1 MPSLPALPLPDFV
14 QVLQAAARIAPYA
27 NVTPVLRSRS
37 LDALAGCELHFKCE
51 NLQRAGAFKFRGAC
65 NAVFALGDEA
75 ARGVVTQSSGNHGA
89 AIALACRLRGIAA
102 SVVVPHGA
110 PAIKLAAI
118 EGFGARIVRCEA
130 TMAARDAAAAVLLA
144 NTGATLI
151 HPFDNANVIA
161 GQGTAALEL
170 LREAGTLDAMLTPVG
185 GGGLLS
191 GTAISANA
199 LDSGIDIWG
208 AEPVGAADAHA
219 SLREGRCITDMTAQT
234 VCDGLRGHLAPSTFA
249 ILRER
254 ASGILLVEDHDI
266 VQAMR
271 LLWERL
277 KVVVE
282 PSGAVA
288 LAAVLQHRDRFA
300 GRRVGIVLSGGNVDL
315 EALPSLFAMA
325 SPSPGNVS
333 VDDAG

>member
-1 MPSLPALPLPDFV
+1 MNDAPGPRIPALPVFAD
-14 QVLQAAARIAPYA
+14 VLTAAARIAPHA
-27 NVTPVLRSRS
+27 HVTPVLRSNS

-51 NLQRAGAFKFRGAC
+51 NFQRVGAFKFRGAC
-65 NAVFALGDEA
+65 NAVFALGDMEA

-102 SVVVPHGA
+102 GVVVPEGA

-118 EGFGARIVRCEA
+118 QAQGARVVRCA
-130 TMAARDAAAAVLLA
+130 PNMRARDAAAAVLLA
-144 NTGATLI
+144 ETGGTLI
-151 HPFDNANVIA
+151 HPFDNSDVIA

-170 LREAGTLDAMLTPVG
+170 LRECAALDAVVTPVG

-191 GTAISANA
+191 GTAIAA
-199 LDSGIDIWG
+199 QGMRQGIDVWG
-208 AEPVGAADAHA
+208 AEPAGAADAHA
-219 SLREGRCITDMTAQT
+219 SLQADRCITDMAAST
-234 VCDGLRGHLAPSTFA
+234 VCDGLRGHLAPRTFA

-254 ASGILLVEDHDI
+254 ARGILLVEERDI

-282 PSGAVA
+282 PSAAVA
-288 LAAVLQHRDRFA
+288 LAAVLQDRGRFA
-300 GRRVGIVLSGGNVDL
+300 GCRVGIVLSGGNVDL
-315 EALPSLFAMA
+315 DALPGLFATR
-325 SPSPGNVS
+325 
-333 VDDAG
+333 